1 MDFLELTSSLFTSQ
15 DLIFRLALIVLI
27 ALYGLF
33 ALIIAIQIN
42 NLNKVVNQI
51 GFSSILNLAAV
62 LHFFAAIALLIISVL
77 SL

>member
-1 MDFLELTSSLFTSQ
+1 MDFLSLTTSLFSSQ
-15 DLIFRLALIVLI
+15 DLIFRLALIVLV

-33 ALIIAIQIN
+33 ALIVAIQIS

-51 GFSSILNLAAV
+51 GFSGILNFAAV
-62 LHFFAAIALLIISVL
+62 THFFAAIALLIISVL

>member
-1 MDFLELTSSLFTSQ
+1 MDFLSLTTSLFTSQ
-15 DLIFRLALIVLI
+15 DLIFRLALIVLV

-33 ALIIAIQIN
+33 ALIVAIQIS

-51 GFSSILNLAAV
+51 GFSSILNFAAV
-62 LHFFAAIALLIISVL
+62 AHFFAAIALLIISVL